1 MMGQQRAQCYEH
13 YACAVMADAMAR
25 AHEFDV
31 LHFHLQPTWL
41 PFAANSPCPSLFTL
55 HTFPLHDDEWVM
67 ARYPNVEVSGISHYQ
82 LAQASQRLGRKF
94 PVIYNG
100 CDFSSF
106 EPRYEKGEYLAFLG
120 RMSFQKN
127 PGGAIQIAK
136 ACGMPIVLAGEPFTV
151 QEEAYF
157 NEHVRPFLNDKD
169 VRWIGSAN
177 HRQKADLLRNAAAL
191 IFPIQWDEPFGLVMI
206 EAMACG
212 TPVVGVRRG
221 SVAEVIDSGITGF
234 SADTVEALAPLVEPA
249 IKLDR
254 RVVRAHGE
262 SRFGFRQMVDGYV
275 SLYRELL
282 ERKTQS
288 VSA

>member
-1 MMGQQRAQCYEH
+1 
-13 YACAVMADAMAR
+13 
-25 AHEFDV
+25 
-31 LHFHLQPTWL
+31 
-41 PFAANSPCPSLFTL
+41 
-55 HTFPLHDDEWVM
+55 M

-100 CDFSSF
+100 CDFGAF

-177 HRQKADLLRNAAAL
+177 HQQKAELLRNAAAL

-221 SVAEVIDSGITGF
+221 SVAEVIDAGITGF
-234 SADTVEALAPLVEPA
+234 SADTVEELAPLVEQA
-249 IKLDR
+249 VKLDR
-254 RVVRAHGE
+254 RAVRAHGE

-282 ERKTQS
+282 ERRTHAVQS
-288 VSA
+288 